1 MWHIVFFP
9 FRGKS
14 ACPPR
19 RVWMCVCLCVC
30 IAIFFLCLRFLRRV
44 RRRNVCCWCG
54 ESLSLSFPQCR
65 VLSGGKGWRWFQWRG
80 RKEIDAHT
88 HRHICVWKK
97 AAEGASNECCSAAR
111 LSVPEVFLFF
121 FTIFYFSERWRRSAS
136 MRVSPF
142 FSPRNK

>member
-30 IAIFFLCLRFLRRV
+30 KAIFFLCLRFLRRV

-54 ESLSLSFPQCR
+54 ESLSFPQCR